1 MAIFQHFRASHE
13 DLFDNLSS
21 LAEQIDFPKD
31 STMTRKSKGAAEFS
45 RASDVAR
52 SQCLGD
58 SDCLQFSMLE
68 GFEGVCLLKIA
79 RLTRRAGRSLVSTLI
94 CKGAFISR
102 RIVVRGCFQ
111 TALSLRT

>member
-1 MAIFQHFRASHE
+1 VSVNREVPLGGTAELWGASVSALGDPSVQFGNSEKPEHRTMAIFQHFRASHE

-58 SDCLQFSMLE
+58 
-68 GFEGVCLLKIA
+68 
-79 RLTRRAGRSLVSTLI
+79 
-94 CKGAFISR
+94 
-102 RIVVRGCFQ
+102 
-111 TALSLRT
+111 